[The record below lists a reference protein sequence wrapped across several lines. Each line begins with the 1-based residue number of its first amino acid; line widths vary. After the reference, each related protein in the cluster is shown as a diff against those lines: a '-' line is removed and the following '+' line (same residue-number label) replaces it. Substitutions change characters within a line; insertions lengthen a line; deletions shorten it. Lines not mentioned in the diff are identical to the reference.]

1 MGNCDPRESAG
12 TTQEPPSQKTKE
24 KERKEQWV
32 TVPPPPLH
40 YLVMSLMV
48 TTQNS
53 SAAASSKPWHMGSY
67 RITQCIQV
75 RHCDQ
80 DSRGSSIQMYSE
92 WIALRCQRDHL
103 SHIPCQS
110 QCWRSK
116 ILLNEAETGN
126 FKGHIHQLT
135 DPYMSQR

>member
-1 MGNCDPRESAG
+1 MGNCAPRESAG
-12 TTQEPPSQKTKE
+12 TTQEPPSQNKKE

-80 DSRGSSIQMYSE
+80 DSRGSSIQMHSE
-92 WIALRCQRDHL
+92 LDSSLVQKRPFCHIFLASLNAGEVKSCSMKLRLAISRATFT
-103 SHIPCQS
+103 
-110 QCWRSK
+110 
-116 ILLNEAETGN
+116 N
-126 FKGHIHQLT
+126 
-135 DPYMSQR
+135 